1 MAYAS
6 VGELHQDLEANGFDD
21 IICYGNSFDSALINL
36 KAIFQR
42 LREAGLRLKPKKCK
56 LLQQSVRFLGH
67 VVSAQGVAPDPDK
80 IQAVRDW
87 SVPQTVKEVRGF
99 VGFTSYYRKFINNF
113 AQIMHPITEL
123 TGKKKKF
130 VWTSEC
136 QLAFEKVKFLLTS
149 PPLLVYPQDDSCF
162 ILDTDASSH
171 GLGGVLSQVQGG
183 EERVIAY
190 ASRVLSEAQSR
201 YCTTYR
207 ELLALVVFFKHFRQ
221 YLWGRHFKVRTDH
234 AALKWLLTFHEPEG
248 MLARWLSVIATYDF
262 EVEHRK
268 GVNHSNADGLSRLR
282 CKSFNCP
289 SCDEF
294 SGIDKKDDGCQ
305 DKPEKVTQVNA
316 LTGCPNSTDN
326 GPTNWMDTWGPDQLR
341 RWQNEDPAI
350 CTMLQMKAFSQYKPA
365 DLSRYN
371 VNATCQRLIYD
382 WDLLEIQ
389 DGILYRQWVVEDE
402 HSPLWLIVAPE
413 ALRRTLFYHL
423 HEARTAGHLGT
434 TRTLKEMRRRFYWPG
449 LERDVRN
456 WCRWCLTCAKRKPP
470 HGEKKGYLKQTFANA
485 PMERVAMDIVGPL
498 PRTANGNE
506 YILVVCDYFTKWVEC
521 YALPDHQAQTVADA
535 VVSNFVSRF
544 GVPSVIH
551 SDQGREFESRL
562 FEEVCQLLGIE
573 KTRTTPY
580 HFQSDGLVE
589 RFNRTLQQ
597 MLSAFVNKER
607 DDWDEHLPYVT
618 MAYRATV
625 HESTKFSP
633 NRLMLG
639 RETNL
644 PLDLMVGPPPNSKKN
659 ACYGEYVEWLK
670 RTMENSCVEAQ
681 NFMKRAALRQKR
693 NYDKTVVPY
702 NFQRGDWVWYF
713 YPPKAKQK
721 LGQGWTG
728 PFLVVGSLNN
738 LLYRIQRTSSEGV
751 KVVHVD
757 NLRKF
762 EAKTMPSSWLE
773 TSSSLP
779 PSTNGD

>member
-1 MAYAS
+1 
-6 VGELHQDLEANGFDD
+6 
-21 IICYGNSFDSALINL
+21 
-36 KAIFQR
+36 
-42 LREAGLRLKPKKCK
+42 
-56 LLQQSVRFLGH
+56 
-67 VVSAQGVAPDPDK
+67 
-80 IQAVRDW
+80 
-87 SVPQTVKEVRGF
+87 
-99 VGFTSYYRKFINNF
+99 
-113 AQIMHPITEL
+113 
-123 TGKKKKF
+123 
-130 VWTSEC
+130 
-136 QLAFEKVKFLLTS
+136 
-149 PPLLVYPQDDSCF
+149 
-162 ILDTDASSH
+162 
-171 GLGGVLSQVQGG
+171 
-183 EERVIAY
+183 
-190 ASRVLSEAQSR
+190 
-201 YCTTYR
+201 
-207 ELLALVVFFKHFRQ
+207 
-221 YLWGRHFKVRTDH
+221 
-234 AALKWLLTFHEPEG
+234 
-248 MLARWLSVIATYDF
+248 
-262 EVEHRK
+262 
-268 GVNHSNADGLSRLR
+268 
-282 CKSFNCP
+282 
-289 SCDEF
+289 
-294 SGIDKKDDGCQ
+294 
-305 DKPEKVTQVNA
+305 
-316 LTGCPNSTDN
+316 
-326 GPTNWMDTWGPDQLR
+326 
-341 RWQNEDPAI
+341 
-350 CTMLQMKAFSQYKPA
+350 
-365 DLSRYN
+365 
-371 VNATCQRLIYD
+371 
-382 WDLLEIQ
+382 
-389 DGILYRQWVVEDE
+389 
-402 HSPLWLIVAPE
+402 
-413 ALRRTLFYHL
+413 
-423 HEARTAGHLGT
+423 
-434 TRTLKEMRRRFYWPG
+434 
-449 LERDVRN
+449 
-456 WCRWCLTCAKRKPP
+456 
-470 HGEKKGYLKQTFANA
+470 
-485 PMERVAMDIVGPL
+485 MDIVGPL
-498 PRTANGNE
+498 PRTTNGNE

-521 YALPDHQAQTVADA
+521 YALPDHRAQTVANA

-562 FEEVCQLLGIE
+562 FEEVCQLLGFE

-580 HFQSDGLVE
+580 HPQSDGLVE

-597 MLSAFVNKER
+597 MLSAFANKER

-721 LGQGWTG
+721 LSQGWTG

-779 PSTNGD
+779 PSTNGDQHSDHFATSEEVHSRGKSEEGGLFIPGQQNISTFGRVRHRPAYLNDYCS